1 MNLYALGTFS
11 LDEFIHSRKKCK
23 AGIFF
28 SEFLPWHE
36 GHQGEDWS
44 WRHLSLLGLSPV
56 PGMVP

>member
-36 GHQGEDWS
+36 GHQGEDWF
-44 WRHLSLLGLSPV
+44 
-56 PGMVP
+56 